1 MRRPASV
8 NPPRWITSPTEGEPS
23 YPIPGERG
31 ISLLAKAYGAGI
43 PHILLSKEMVRMR
56 MPALPKNKREPKR
69 SYLKMLMER
78 LFKSKKRRP
87 FIKVPERK

>member
-1 MRRPASV
+1 
-8 NPPRWITSPTEGEPS
+8 
-23 YPIPGERG
+23 
-31 ISLLAKAYGAGI
+31 
-43 PHILLSKEMVRMR
+43 MR

-69 SYLKMLMER
+69 SYLKMLMEK